1 MVFSNEPFSHR
12 FGVGSDHQQLGTS
25 TPDGVQVAPT
35 STRRRTSVHQL
46 IAVNED
52 TSPPEH
58 IRDTIARF
66 GSAVAPAE
74 ETPARAPGH
83 WPLGIGHWAQ
93 GIASPNQRTIVR
105 GDLARCGGAADLID
119 DLLQFVEVIG
129 HPVGQLRMFC

>member
-74 ETPARAPGH
+74 ETPAHFRALSRALPE
-83 WPLGIGHWAQ
+83 
-93 GIASPNQRTIVR
+93 R
-105 GDLARCGGAADLID
+105 G
-119 DLLQFVEVIG
+119 
-129 HPVGQLRMFC
+129 